1 MYKVQVVEDS
11 IGTIFIVLKRCVVKK
26 NGVVGGYIKSKK
38 KNSSNGILNLKKKS
52 VFVRFVEIVTFLKR
66 GSCGHFNPFLRVFM
80 YRK

>member
-11 IGTIFIVLKRCVVKK
+11 IGTIFIVLKRCVIKK

-38 KNSSNGILNLKKKS
+38 KNSCNGILNLKTKISFRS
-52 VFVRFVEIVTFLKR
+52 VVEILTFLKR
-66 GSCGHFNPFLRVFM
+66 GSCGHFNPFLGVFM